1 MINNVVL
8 MGRLT
13 AAPELRQ
20 TQSGVAK
27 CNFSIA
33 VEKRRGE
40 EKQVNFIN
48 IVCWRGTAELVSKWF
63 DKGDMIAL
71 QGEIQTR
78 KWTAE
83 DGTNR
88 VAFEVLADKV
98 SFTGSKKNDNNPASG
113 TVTET
118 FDDFGDLP
126 EAPDDLPW

>member
-1 MINNVVL
+1 

-13 AAPELRQ
+13 AAPELKY
-20 TQSGVAK
+20 TQSGVAV

-48 IVCWRGTAELVSKWF
+48 IVSWRGTAEFVSKWF
-63 DKGDMIAL
+63 HKGDMIAL

-83 DGTNR
+83 DGTSR
-88 VAFEVLADKV
+88 FAFEVVADEV
-98 SFTGSKKNDNNPASG
+98 HFTGSKKIDNNSASG
-113 TVTET
+113 TTADAL
-118 FDDFGDLP
+118 DDFGDFS
-126 EAPDDLPW
+126 EVPDDAPPF